1 MSTTVCSG
9 DGYTRTPP
17 RWQRKAWPATMRPPG
32 VGCVTAGNR
41 PSGGTSSSDALGAGR
56 HADGPRWSFNTADRP
71 HPPAYHRLRRL
82 ACARGDATTRRPA
95 GWDASLPRLRAW
107 GCYLYA
113 ACLDRMQGASPAR
126 VGMLLPAARCCA
138 VRLRLACARGDA
150 TGSSLPPPLH
160 GAGSRAA
167 RPAMGGPRR
176 SGQRAGVGGARRLP
190 LTRGALPYTAERC

>member
-1 MSTTVCSG
+1 MRWG
-9 DGYTRTPP
+9 RADTRTAYGGASTPQTVRTLQP
-17 RWQRKAWPATMRPPG
+17 TTACAASPARVGMLRRAGQRDGMRP
-32 VGCVTAGNR
+32 C
-41 PSGGTSSSDALGAGR
+41 
-56 HADGPRWSFNTADRP
+56 
-71 HPPAYHRLRRL
+71 L

-190 LTRGALPYTAERC
+190 LSRGALPYQRSDASG

>member
-1 MSTTVCSG
+1 
-9 DGYTRTPP
+9 
-17 RWQRKAWPATMRPPG
+17 MRPPG

-41 PSGGTSSSDALGAGR
+41 PSGGTSSSDALGAAR
-56 HADGPRWSFNTADRP
+56 HADGPRWSFNTANRP

-82 ACARGDATTRRPA
+82 ACAHGDATTRRPA

-167 RPAMGGPRR
+167 RPARGGPASVRPTGRR
-176 SGQRAGVGGARRLP
+176 GGSTTPP
-190 LTRGALPYTAERC
+190 LDPRSATIPAERC